1 MNSVE
6 GLATS
11 FGCCSVIYSGIIL
24 FGVRFFSVFHEG
36 VGKPSTKM
44 FGVTK
49 EEAKATIFHVFQQ
62 YRLAFVFLNVV
73 PYIALEIMT

>member
-1 MNSVE
+1 MNSIE
-6 GLATS
+6 MLATLI
-11 FGCCSVIYSGIIL
+11 GWCSVINFGIIMLGALL
-24 FGVRFFSVFHEG
+24 FGVFHEG
-36 VGKPSTKM
+36 GGKLSAKM